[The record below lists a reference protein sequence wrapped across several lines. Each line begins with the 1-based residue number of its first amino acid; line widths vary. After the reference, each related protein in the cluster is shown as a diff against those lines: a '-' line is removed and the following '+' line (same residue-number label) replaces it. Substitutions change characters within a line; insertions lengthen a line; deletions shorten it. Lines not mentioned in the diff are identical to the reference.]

1 MSLYGGVPL
10 HEQSHGQSFLALA
23 ANRFGGDGLY
33 ILDEPEAAL
42 SVSGAL
48 ALVAVM
54 VRAARAGAQFIVA
67 THSPVLLA
75 CPGARI
81 YELDE
86 RGIAPCEYDDLDTVR
101 LTRAFLEAPERF
113 LRAALDA

>member
-1 MSLYGGVPL
+1 
-10 HEQSHGQSFLALA
+10 
-23 ANRFGGDGLY
+23 
-33 ILDEPEAAL
+33 
-42 SVSGAL
+42 
-48 ALVAVM
+48 
-54 VRAARAGAQFIVA
+54 VRAAESGAQFVVA

-86 RGIAPCEYDDLDTVR
+86 AGVSERVWEELEAVR

-113 LRAALDA
+113 VRAALGD